1 MHKIAMEMGKWAME
15 QAKAHGFDNL
25 SAQDWDD
32 LKDCMEIVKSAI
44 CADKDYREVE
54 AMDDFEKEYGRMGYR
69 GRAANGRFVHR
80 PGRGR
85 SAGYTPYLHMMD
97 DGMDDYDMYDDIPY
111 PMTGYRMGYTGGRGR
126 NSGSYSGNN
135 GNRGGNS
142 NDGNSGNS
150 NSYGYDGG
158 NNGNSGG
165 GYGYDRMNMRQ
176 PSRYGESYD
185 RYDQNRRHYT
195 ETKNPED
202 KKAMKQ
208 SVNDIYSDMENM
220 IDNIMEYADAA
231 DKPELKQKFVQMAQK
246 VQNMK

>member
-25 SAQDWDD
+25 TSQQWDD

-69 GRAANGRFVHR
+69 GRARNGRFVHR
-80 PGRGR
+80 SGRGR

-97 DGMDDYDMYDDIPY
+97 DGIDEYDMYDDIPY
-111 PMTGYRMGYTGGRGR
+111 PMTGYRMGYTDGNRGGNMG
-126 NSGSYSGNN
+126 NSSSSGSYSGNY
-135 GNRGGNS
+135 GGGNS
-142 NDGNSGNS
+142 RSG
-150 NSYGYDGG
+150 YEG
-158 NNGNSGG
+158 
-165 GYGYDRMNMRQ
+165 MRQ

-185 RYDQNRRHYT
+185 RYKDSRRHYT
-195 ETKNPED
+195 ENPTPEYQQKMKENAD
-202 KKAMKQ
+202 DVFDDIEELAKKM
-208 SVNDIYSDMENM
+208 YSE
-220 IDNIMEYADAA
+220 ADAN
-231 DKPELKQKFVQMAQK
+231 DKAKFKQKMTQL

>member
-1 MHKIAMEMGKWAME
+1 MHKVAMEMGKWAME

-25 SAQDWDD
+25 SSQDWDD

-85 SAGYTPYLHMMD
+85 SAGYTPYLHMMED
-97 DGMDDYDMYDDIPY
+97 DMDEYGMYDDMPY
-111 PMTGYRMGYTGGRGR
+111 PMTGYRMGYTDGNRGGNMG
-126 NSGSYSGNN
+126 NSSSSGSYSGNY
-135 GNRGGNS
+135 GGGNS
-142 NDGNSGNS
+142 RSGYES
-150 NSYGYDGG
+150 V
-158 NNGNSGG
+158 
-165 GYGYDRMNMRQ
+165 RQ

-185 RYDQNRRHYT
+185 RYKDSRRHYT
-195 ETKNPED
+195 ENPTPEYQQKMKED
-202 KKAMKQ
+202 ADEVFEDIEDLAKKM
-208 SVNDIYSDMENM
+208 YSE
-220 IDNIMEYADAA
+220 ADAN
-231 DKPELKQKFVQMAQK
+231 DKAKFKQKMTQL

>member
-25 SAQDWDD
+25 TSQQWDD

-80 PGRGR
+80 SGRGR
-85 SAGYTPYLHMMD
+85 SAGYTPYLHMME
-97 DGMDDYDMYDDIPY
+97 DGMDEYGMYDEMPY
-111 PMTGYRMGYTGGRGR
+111 PMNGYRMGYTGGNRGG
-126 NSGSYSGNN
+126 NMGNSSSSGSYSGN
-135 GNRGGNS
+135 
-142 NDGNSGNS
+142 
-150 NSYGYDGG
+150 YDGG
-158 NNGNSGG
+158 NSRSGYEG
-165 GYGYDRMNMRQ
+165 MRQ

-185 RYDQNRRHYT
+185 RYKDSRRHYT
-195 ETKNPED
+195 ENPTPEYQQKMKENAD
-202 KKAMKQ
+202 DVFDDIEELAKKM
-208 SVNDIYSDMENM
+208 YSE
-220 IDNIMEYADAA
+220 ADAN
-231 DKPELKQKFVQMAQK
+231 DKAKFKQKMTQL

>member
-1 MHKIAMEMGKWAME
+1 MHKVAMEMGKWAME

-25 SAQDWDD
+25 SSQDWDD

-80 PGRGR
+80 SGRGR

-97 DGMDDYDMYDDIPY
+97 DGMDEYDMYDDIPY
-111 PMTGYRMGYTGGRGR
+111 PMTGYRMGYTDGNRGGNMG
-126 NSGSYSGNN
+126 NSSSSGSYSGNY
-135 GNRGGNS
+135 GGGNS
-142 NDGNSGNS
+142 RSG
-150 NSYGYDGG
+150 YEG
-158 NNGNSGG
+158 
-165 GYGYDRMNMRQ
+165 MRK

-185 RYDQNRRHYT
+185 RYKDSRRHYT
-195 ETKNPED
+195 ENPTPEYQQKMKENAD
-202 KKAMKQ
+202 YVFDDIEELAKKM
-208 SVNDIYSDMENM
+208 YSE
-220 IDNIMEYADAA
+220 ADAN
-231 DKPELKQKFVQMAQK
+231 DKAKFKQKMTQL

>member
-25 SAQDWDD
+25 SSQQWDD

-80 PGRGR
+80 SGRGR

-97 DGMDDYDMYDDIPY
+97 DGMDDYDMYDEMPY
-111 PMTGYRMGYTGGRGR
+111 PMTGYRMGYTDGNRGGNMG
-126 NSGSYSGNN
+126 NSSSSGSYSGNY
-135 GNRGGNS
+135 GGGNS
-142 NDGNSGNS
+142 RSG
-150 NSYGYDGG
+150 YEG
-158 NNGNSGG
+158 
-165 GYGYDRMNMRQ
+165 MRQ

-185 RYDQNRRHYT
+185 RYSDRRRHYH
-195 ETKNPED
+195 ESGDADSKKKMED
-202 KKAMKQ
+202 
-208 SVNDIYSDMENM
+208 SIGEVFDDMENVVQDVWKEM
-220 IDNIMEYADAA
+220 T
-231 DKPELKQKFVQMAQK
+231 PEQKQKYKARMTQMVQKMQ
-246 VQNMK
+246 